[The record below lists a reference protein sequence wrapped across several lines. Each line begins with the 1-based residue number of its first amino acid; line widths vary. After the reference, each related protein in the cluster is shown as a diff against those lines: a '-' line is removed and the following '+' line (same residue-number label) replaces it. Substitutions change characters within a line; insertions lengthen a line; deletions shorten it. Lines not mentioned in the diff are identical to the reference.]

1 MECTEQECMG
11 DTNCNISNSNM
22 KNINNNPA
30 TVTNYHTILYV
41 LRLYQST
48 IPVSQSFKTII
59 MLQYIQYI
67 HSNSIFCYSNII
79 MLTVAVIDTQRDSDN
94 CFLIQYTKILSILFV
109 FYFNKQIF
117 FVLFGMKVET
127 RKEKL
132 M

>member
-1 MECTEQECMG
+1 
-11 DTNCNISNSNM
+11 
-22 KNINNNPA
+22 
-30 TVTNYHTILYV
+30 
-41 LRLYQST
+41 
-48 IPVSQSFKTII
+48 
-59 MLQYIQYI
+59 
-67 HSNSIFCYSNII
+67 